1 MSEAP
6 FRIGILISGSGS
18 NLQAIIDG
26 VKSGFIP
33 AEIAVV
39 ISNKADAYG
48 LTRAKE
54 AGIETLVVDHK
65 AYDGR
70 TAFEHELIRA
80 LDDAGVQLVCL
91 AGFMRVLTPL
101 FVRHYLGRLI
111 NIHPSLLPSFTGL
124 HVQQRA
130 IDAGVRF
137 SGCTVHFVE
146 EEVDAGP
153 IITQAV
159 VPVLPQDREED
170 LAKRILAQEHT
181 LYPWAVK
188 LYVEGR
194 IQVKNRMVHV
204 TDAQW
209 GENEALIGPQAGQ

>member
-1 MSEAP
+1 MSGAS
-6 FRIGILISGSGS
+6 FRIGVLISGSGS
-18 NLQAIIDG
+18 NLQALIDG

-33 AEIAVV
+33 AEIALV

-48 LTRAKE
+48 LTRARE
-54 AGIETLVVDHK
+54 AGIETRVVDHK
-65 AYDGR
+65 TFEGR
-70 TAFEHELIRA
+70 SPFEHELIRA
-80 LDDAGVQLVCL
+80 LDDAGVELVCL

-111 NIHPSLLPSFTGL
+111 NIHPSLLPAFAGL

-153 IITQAV
+153 IIAQAV
-159 VPVLPQDREED
+159 VPVLPSDRAED
-170 LAKRILAQEHT
+170 LAKRILTQEHR

-188 LYVEGR
+188 LFVEGR
-194 IQVKNRMVHV
+194 TQVKERVVHIQP
-204 TDAQW
+204 AQW
-209 GENEALIGPQAGQ
+209 GAEQALIGPTPD